1 MAVLDAS
8 QDGRSAGEG
17 MSMELLWLGV
27 AALLFASGYQLGR
40 FVEHRRSVET
50 FRAIQ
55 QWVSKT
61 NSHIEMA
68 E

>member
-1 MAVLDAS
+1 
-8 QDGRSAGEG
+8 
-17 MSMELLWLGV
+17 MELLWLGV
-27 AALLFASGYQLGR
+27 AALLFMSGYQFGR

-50 FRAIQ
+50 FRAIR

>member
-1 MAVLDAS
+1 
-8 QDGRSAGEG
+8 